1 LPRPV
6 REAVL
11 NSATVVT
18 APLRDWFNDLSATQ
32 SEVDRDMNESV
43 AALEAYQSHLDH
55 LQAELAAERAEL
67 DEQHASLAAE
77 RQRLA
82 EMPAGY
88 GNQEE
93 QLAEL
98 GEAKKLISEL
108 RDLLLERTEELRRSE
123 SKRAEL
129 VSELQLGRSRQ
140 LELEKNHEAE
150 KSQHLEQ
157 QLRWTEEFQ
166 RVSELLEV
174 RSRGEGNASAGASSD
189 PVLGS
194 ILAQFGKLRR
204 QAADRRAER
213 GGK

>member
-1 LPRPV
+1 MTCAPV
-6 REAVL
+6 DI
-11 NSATVVT
+11 
-18 APLRDWFNDLSATQ
+18 APLRDWFAELSTTQ
-32 SEVDRDMNESV
+32 SEVDRDLSESV
-43 AALEAYQSHLDH
+43 AALEAYQKHLDRC
-55 LQAELAAERAEL
+55 QAELAAERAALE
-67 DEQHASLAAE
+67 EQRAVLAAE

-82 EMPAGY
+82 ETPTGTK
-88 GNQEE
+88 EE

-108 RDLLLERTEELRRSE
+108 RDLLLERTDELRRSD

-129 VSELQLGRSRQ
+129 VNELQLARSRQ
-140 LELEKNHEAE
+140 LEFEKNMEAE

-174 RSRGEGNASAGASSD
+174 RTRGDGHSAAAASGD

-204 QAADRRAER
+204 QAADRRAEH

>member
-1 LPRPV
+1 LTCT
-6 REAVL
+6 
-11 NSATVVT
+11 TVDI
-18 APLRDWFNDLSATQ
+18 APLSDWFAELSATQ
-32 SEVDRDMNESV
+32 SEVDRDLDESV
-43 AALEAYQSHLDH
+43 AALEAYQRHLDRC
-55 LQAELAAERAEL
+55 QSELATERVALEEQRAE
-67 DEQHASLAAE
+67 LAAE

-82 EMPAGY
+82 ETQIGTK
-88 GNQEE
+88 EE

-108 RDLLLERTEELRRSE
+108 RDLLLERTEELRRSD
-123 SKRAEL
+123 SKRSEL
-129 VSELQLGRSRQ
+129 VSELQHARARQ
-140 LELEKNHEAE
+140 LEVEKSMEAE

-174 RSRGEGNASAGASSD
+174 RTRGEERSTTAPTSD

-204 QAADRRAER
+204 QAADRRAVQ